1 MENLKA
7 VILAA
12 GKGTRMESDLPKVI
26 HTIDQKPMVEY
37 VIGAVKEAGIQQ
49 ICLIVG
55 YKAEEVKNAVTSDVS
70 YAYQEEQLGTGHAV
84 KCAKD
89 FIGEQGQVLVL
100 CGDTPLITGKTLKSA
115 MDYHTESQN
124 KMTVISAI
132 VDDPTGYGRII
143 RDENNN
149 FVKNAEHKD
158 ATEEERKSKEVNSG
172 MYIFDAKDLQN
183 ALAKI
188 NNQNAQGE
196 YYLPDTLE
204 IIKKEGGK
212 VGAYILE
219 DSDEMAGVNTKAQLE
234 AAAKIMAKRKG

>member
-26 HTIDQKPMVEY
+26 HTIDKKPMVEY
-37 VIGAVKEAGIQQ
+37 VIDAVKTAGIQK

-55 YKAEEVKNAVTSDVS
+55 YKAEEVKTAVTSEVS

-115 MDYHTESQN
+115 MTYHTESQN
-124 KMTVISAI
+124 KLTVISAI
-132 VDDPTGYGRII
+132 VEDPTGYGRILFSYSKTLSCFNLLELCNKCH
-143 RDENNN
+143 RLDSLNSNLYFN
-149 FVKNAEHKD
+149 SSGAW
-158 ATEEERKSKEVNSG
+158 KSKTYVPV
-172 MYIFDAKDLQN
+172 
-183 ALAKI
+183 ALDSS
-188 NNQNAQGE
+188 
-196 YYLPDTLE
+196 DTSLF
-204 IIKKEGGK
+204 GLM
-212 VGAYILE
+212 ASLLLCHMIL
-219 DSDEMAGVNTKAQLE
+219 
-234 AAAKIMAKRKG
+234 